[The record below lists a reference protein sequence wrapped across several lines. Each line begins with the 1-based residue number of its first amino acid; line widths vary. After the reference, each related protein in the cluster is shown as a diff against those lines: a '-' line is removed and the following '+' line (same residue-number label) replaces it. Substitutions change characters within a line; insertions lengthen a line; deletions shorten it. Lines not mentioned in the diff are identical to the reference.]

1 VSLKKNGLVV
11 APCTRLLVRPRITF
25 EIECHTWP
33 DQHKPWA
40 LRSVFPTQRGQIRG
54 QRVRAC
60 AVSITPQMA
69 KALRVSSLFGVAG
82 KSVLVTGGGRGIGKM
97 IAEGF
102 VANGSTVYI
111 SSRDQTTLEATADEL
126 TAAHSSDGGGCCVAV
141 PGNLYTRA
149 GCEEL
154 AATMGGLVPDGLHV
168 LVNNSGVSWAEPLDR
183 TSGQRSN
190 WGWDRVLD
198 LNVKAPFYLTRA
210 LLPALRRAAAPAD
223 PARVVMI
230 GSVAGV
236 HHQSLPTHAYDASKA
251 ALHSLTR
258 KLAYDLAR
266 EAAAAA
272 DGSGEGEA
280 GGRVTANAIA
290 PGFIRTKMTAGL
302 ALDKLEQ
309 VVPLGRMGEG
319 SDIAGAAIFLAS
331 PAAAWISGAI
341 LPVDGGILTQPLDL
355 GGV

>member
-1 VSLKKNGLVV
+1 M
-11 APCTRLLVRPRITF
+11 
-25 EIECHTWP
+25 
-33 DQHKPWA
+33 
-40 LRSVFPTQRGQIRG
+40 
-54 QRVRAC
+54 RAC

-355 GGV
+355 GAA

>member
-1 VSLKKNGLVV
+1 MS
-11 APCTRLLVRPRITF
+11 
-25 EIECHTWP
+25 
-33 DQHKPWA
+33 
-40 LRSVFPTQRGQIRG
+40 
-54 QRVRAC
+54 
-60 AVSITPQMA
+60 
-69 KALRVSSLFGVAG
+69 ALRVSSLFGVAG

-111 SSRDQTTLEATADEL
+111 SSRNQTALEATADEL
-126 TAAHSSDGGGCCVAV
+126 TAAHSSNGGGSCVAV

-154 AATMGGLVPDGLHV
+154 AATMGSLVPDGLHV

-190 WGWDRVLD
+190 WGWDKVLD

-210 LLPALRRAAAPAD
+210 LLPALRRAASPAD

-266 EAAAAA
+266 EAAAVA
-272 DGSGEGEA
+272 DGGGEGEA

-302 ALDKLEQ
+302 TAAYGADKWEQ

-319 SDIAGAAIFLAS
+319 SDVAGAAIFLSS

-355 GGV
+355 GAR

>member
-1 VSLKKNGLVV
+1 
-11 APCTRLLVRPRITF
+11 
-25 EIECHTWP
+25 
-33 DQHKPWA
+33 
-40 LRSVFPTQRGQIRG
+40 
-54 QRVRAC
+54 
-60 AVSITPQMA
+60 MA

-126 TAAHSSDGGGCCVAV
+126 TAAHSSAGGGCCVAV

-236 HHQSLPTHAYDASKA
+236 HHQSLPTPAYDASKA

-355 GGV
+355 GAA

>member
-1 VSLKKNGLVV
+1 MS
-11 APCTRLLVRPRITF
+11 
-25 EIECHTWP
+25 
-33 DQHKPWA
+33 
-40 LRSVFPTQRGQIRG
+40 
-54 QRVRAC
+54 
-60 AVSITPQMA
+60 
-69 KALRVSSLFGVAG
+69 LRVSSLFGVAG

-111 SSRDQTTLEATADEL
+111 SSRDQAALEATADEL

-210 LLPALRRAAAPAD
+210 LLPALRRAALPAD

-236 HHQSLPTHAYDASKA
+236 HHQSLQTHAYDASKA

-258 KLAYDLAR
+258 KLAHDLAR

-272 DGSGEGEA
+272 DG
-280 GGRVTANAIA
+280 GG
-290 PGFIRTKMTAGL
+290 
-302 ALDKLEQ
+302 
-309 VVPLGRMGEG
+309 
-319 SDIAGAAIFLAS
+319 
-331 PAAAWISGAI
+331 
-341 LPVDGGILTQPLDL
+341 GGG
-355 GGV
+355 GGVVLKYVKKLFDIKACAENCVLATRADDDPDQVRVRVRVG

>member
-1 VSLKKNGLVV
+1 
-11 APCTRLLVRPRITF
+11 
-25 EIECHTWP
+25 
-33 DQHKPWA
+33 
-40 LRSVFPTQRGQIRG
+40 
-54 QRVRAC
+54 
-60 AVSITPQMA
+60 MA

>member
-1 VSLKKNGLVV
+1 
-11 APCTRLLVRPRITF
+11 
-25 EIECHTWP
+25 
-33 DQHKPWA
+33 
-40 LRSVFPTQRGQIRG
+40 
-54 QRVRAC
+54 
-60 AVSITPQMA
+60 MA

-210 LLPALRRAAAPAD
+210 LLPALRRAASPAD

-355 GGV
+355 GAA

>member
-1 VSLKKNGLVV
+1 
-11 APCTRLLVRPRITF
+11 
-25 EIECHTWP
+25 
-33 DQHKPWA
+33 
-40 LRSVFPTQRGQIRG
+40 
-54 QRVRAC
+54 VRAC

-355 GGV
+355 GAA

>member
-1 VSLKKNGLVV
+1 
-11 APCTRLLVRPRITF
+11 
-25 EIECHTWP
+25 
-33 DQHKPWA
+33 
-40 LRSVFPTQRGQIRG
+40 
-54 QRVRAC
+54 VRAC

>member
-1 VSLKKNGLVV
+1 MS
-11 APCTRLLVRPRITF
+11 
-25 EIECHTWP
+25 
-33 DQHKPWA
+33 
-40 LRSVFPTQRGQIRG
+40 
-54 QRVRAC
+54 
-60 AVSITPQMA
+60 
-69 KALRVSSLFGVAG
+69 LRVSSLFGVAG

-111 SSRDQTTLEATADEL
+111 SSRDQAALEATADEL

-210 LLPALRRAAAPAD
+210 LLPALRRAALPVD

-236 HHQSLPTHAYDASKA
+236 HHQSLQTHAYDASKA

-258 KLAYDLAR
+258 KLAHDLAR

-272 DGSGEGEA
+272 DGGGGEA

-319 SDIAGAAIFLAS
+319 SDVAGVAIFLSS

-341 LPVDGGILTQPLDL
+341 LPVDGGILTQPLEL

>member
-1 VSLKKNGLVV
+1 M
-11 APCTRLLVRPRITF
+11 
-25 EIECHTWP
+25 
-33 DQHKPWA
+33 
-40 LRSVFPTQRGQIRG
+40 
-54 QRVRAC
+54 RAC

>member
-1 VSLKKNGLVV
+1 MS
-11 APCTRLLVRPRITF
+11 
-25 EIECHTWP
+25 
-33 DQHKPWA
+33 
-40 LRSVFPTQRGQIRG
+40 
-54 QRVRAC
+54 
-60 AVSITPQMA
+60 
-69 KALRVSSLFGVAG
+69 ALRVSSLFGVAG

-126 TAAHSSDGGGCCVAV
+126 TAAHSFNGGGCCVAV

-154 AATMGGLVPDGLHV
+154 AATVGGLVPDGLHV

-190 WGWDRVLD
+190 WGWDKVLD

-210 LLPALRRAAAPAD
+210 LLPTLRRAASSAD
-223 PARVVMI
+223 PARVLMI

-236 HHQSLPTHAYDASKA
+236 HHQSIPTHAYDASKA

-266 EAAAAA
+266 EAAA
-272 DGSGEGEA
+272 DGSGEA

-302 ALDKLEQ
+302 AAAYGADKWEK

-319 SDIAGAAIFLAS
+319 SDIAGAAIFLSS
-331 PAAAWISGAI
+331 PAAAWISGVI

-355 GGV
+355 GAE

>member
-1 VSLKKNGLVV
+1 MS
-11 APCTRLLVRPRITF
+11 
-25 EIECHTWP
+25 
-33 DQHKPWA
+33 
-40 LRSVFPTQRGQIRG
+40 
-54 QRVRAC
+54 
-60 AVSITPQMA
+60 
-69 KALRVSSLFGVAG
+69 LRVSSLFGVAG

-111 SSRDQTTLEATADEL
+111 SSRDQAALEATADEL

-210 LLPALRRAAAPAD
+210 LLPALRRAALPAD
-223 PARVVMI
+223 PARVLMI

-236 HHQSLPTHAYDASKA
+236 HHQSLQTHAYDASKA

-258 KLAYDLAR
+258 KLAHDLAR

-272 DGSGEGEA
+272 DGGGGGGGGGGGEA

-319 SDIAGAAIFLAS
+319 SDVAGAAIFLSS

-341 LPVDGGILTQPLDL
+341 LPVDGGILTQPLHL